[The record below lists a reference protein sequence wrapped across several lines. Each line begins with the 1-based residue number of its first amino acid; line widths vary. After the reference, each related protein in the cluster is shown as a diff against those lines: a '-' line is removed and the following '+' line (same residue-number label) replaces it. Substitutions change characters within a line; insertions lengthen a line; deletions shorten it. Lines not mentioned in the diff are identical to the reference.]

1 MLSSW
6 PRLRARVLA
15 LVPVRA
21 LLGLVLPERAPR
33 VLAPP
38 AQVSRAVSV
47 SLVRSPVSRLRRAS
61 PWRPRAVVAATA
73 RKAGAISESIE
84 RAA

>member
-6 PRLRARVLA
+6 PRLRKALVPALLGPVRAPLA
-15 LVPVRA
+15 LVPPEQAR
-21 LLGLVLPERAPR
+21 LVP
-33 VLAPP
+33 
-38 AQVSRAVSV
+38 VSRAVSV